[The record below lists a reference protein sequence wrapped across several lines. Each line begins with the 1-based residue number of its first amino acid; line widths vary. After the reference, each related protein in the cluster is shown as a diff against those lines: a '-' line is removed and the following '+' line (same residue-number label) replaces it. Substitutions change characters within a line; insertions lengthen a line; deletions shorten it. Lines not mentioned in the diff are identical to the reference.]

1 MDNKE
6 KQFVSGFVAIVGR
19 PNVGKSTL
27 MNRLVGEK
35 VAIMSDKA
43 QTTRNKIQGIYTTD
57 QAQIVFVDTPG
68 IHKPKN
74 KLDDYMDAAAE
85 STFSEVDAILFM
97 VAADDKIGPGD
108 RYIMDLLEKTKT
120 PVYLLVNKIDLVHP
134 DTLPEIV
141 ANYTDTLHFAEVY
154 PISATQGNNVADML
168 AGLENHLKPGPQYY
182 PEDQITDH
190 PEYFVVAELIREQV
204 LHLTRQEI
212 PHAVAVLVDS
222 MNTRIEGKL
231 QVHATIYVERDSQ
244 KGIVIG
250 AGGKMLKQI
259 GINGRREIEGLLGEK
274 INLKLWVKVQRNW
287 RDDPKFLNQ
296 SGYNIKRLD

>member
-168 AGLENHLKPGPQYY
+168 AGLESHLKPGPQYY

-222 MNTRIEGKL
+222 MNTRVEGKL

>member
-1 MDNKE
+1 MDTKE

-57 QAQIVFVDTPG
+57 HSQIVFVDTPG

-74 KLDDYMDAAAE
+74 KLDDYMDAAAL

-108 RYIMDLLEKTKT
+108 RYIMNLLSQTKT
-120 PVYLLVNKIDLVHP
+120 PLYLLVNKIDLVHP

-141 ANYTDTLHFAEVY
+141 ANYTDELHFTGVY
-154 PISATQGNNVADML
+154 PISATQGNNVSDML
-168 AGLENHLKPGPQYY
+168 AGLEKHLNPGPQYY

-204 LHLTRQEI
+204 LQLTRQEI
-212 PHAVAVLVDS
+212 PHSVAVLVDS
-222 MNTRIEGKL
+222 MNSRIEGKL
-231 QVHATIYVERDSQ
+231 QIHATIYVERDSQ

-250 AGGKMLKQI
+250 AGGKMMKQM
-259 GINGRREIEGLLGEK
+259 GINARREIEALLGEK
-274 INLKLWVKVQRNW
+274 VNLKLWVKVQKNW

-296 SGYNIKRLD
+296 SGYNIKKLE

>member
-1 MDNKE
+1 
-6 KQFVSGFVAIVGR
+6 
-19 PNVGKSTL
+19 

-57 QAQIVFVDTPG
+57 RAQIVFVDTPG

-168 AGLENHLKPGPQYY
+168 AGLESHLKPGPQYY

>member
-168 AGLENHLKPGPQYY
+168 AGLESHLKPGPQYY

-287 RDDPKFLNQ
+287 RDDPQFLNQ